1 MIAGADGVISSI
13 NVEEGQVVAAGQTVL
28 TLIQTNE
35 LEVEINVPENR
46 LAEIEIG
53 TPLTIS
59 FWALSSETR
68 GIVREI
74 SPMADALSKT
84 YRVRITLPEP
94 PRGVQLGMTATAI
107 FTDRT
112 ESGDAIILPL
122 SAIYQSDD
130 QPHVW
135 TVAGDQTVELRPV
148 TIRRFD
154 GNNVIVEGVKRGEV
168 VAVAGV
174 NKLRVGQ
181 KVRTEDARP

>member
-1 MIAGADGVISSI
+1 MKK
-13 NVEEGQVVAAGQTVL
+13 N
-28 TLIQTNE
+28 NK
-35 LEVEINVPENR
+35 LEVE
-46 LAEIEIG
+46 LG
-53 TPLTIS
+53 TPMTIS
-59 FWALSSETR
+59 FWALSS
-68 GIVREI
+68 V
-74 SPMADALSKT
+74 
-84 YRVRITLPEP
+84 
-94 PRGVQLGMTATAI
+94 
-107 FTDRT
+107 
-112 ESGDAIILPL
+112 ILPL
-122 SAIYQSDD
+122 SAIYQSDE